1 MVRTNVIKY
10 KTHLSNLQGFTL
22 IELMITVAI
31 VSILASIAYPSYTDY
46 VVRSNRSEA
55 PLELVRLANLQ
66 EQLFIDTRTYTAVMT
81 ELGLTVN
88 DSGAYITPNENYDI
102 SSQINEAGTTYTLR
116 ATALGNQAIN
126 DINCQNILLTDTGN
140 KSPLICWEG

>member
-66 EQLFIDTRTYTAVMT
+66 EQFFIDTRTYTAVMT

-88 DSGAYITPNENYDI
+88 DSDAYITPKGNYEI
-102 SSQINEAGTTYTLR
+102 SSVINEIGTTYTLR

-140 KSPLICWEG
+140 KLPLICWEG